1 MKLAPGAGMAAIDCM
16 AGNVAID
23 GMAAAAPGWKFSTS
37 DTLTS
42 PDGPL
47 P

>member
-1 MKLAPGAGMAAIDCM
+1 MKLAPGAGMAAIDGM
-16 AGNVAID
+16 AGIVAAA
-23 GMAAAAPGWKFSTS
+23 GMAATAPGWKFSTS
-37 DTLTS
+37 DALTS